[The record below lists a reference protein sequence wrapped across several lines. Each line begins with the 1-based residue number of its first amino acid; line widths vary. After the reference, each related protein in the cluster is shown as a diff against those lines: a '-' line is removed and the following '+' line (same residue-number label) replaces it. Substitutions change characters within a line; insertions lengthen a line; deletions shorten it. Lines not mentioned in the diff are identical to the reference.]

1 VTTFQIVGDDFVLDG
16 RPHRILA
23 GTLHYFRVPRA
34 YWADR
39 IHKARLMG
47 LNAIETYVPWNLHQP
62 APGTWVAEGRLDLG
76 GFLDAVAEEGMQA
89 IVRPGP
95 YICAEF
101 DGGGLPAWL
110 FSEADPTDPDVAS
123 AGTATPVRSLD
134 PRFIEPAGDYLRRV
148 YDIVVPR
155 QVDRGGP
162 VILVQIENEYG
173 AYGRDHDYLRALAEL
188 TRAAGVTVPLTTVDQ
203 PNGRMLEDGT
213 LPDLLTTGSF
223 GSRATE
229 RMAAVRRVQPTGPL
243 MCSEFW
249 DGWFDQW
256 GDHHHTTSA
265 ADSAQSLA
273 ELLGLGAS
281 VTLYMFHGGTNL
293 GLTNGANDKGL
304 YRPITTSYDYDA
316 PLDESGHPT
325 EKYWAF
331 REVLGR
337 FTDLPDEVP
346 GPRPPAPAPAGAF
359 TSAISL
365 SEVLGQ
371 LGSWRSARALPTMDA
386 LGQYRGFLACRA
398 TLPAPIAEGAPAL
411 LTVGEVR
418 DRAIVESQGRR
429 LGVLER
435 MDHDTSVALPAGTRV
450 LEILVEDMG
459 RVDYGPRIGEHKGL
473 VGPVL
478 VGGRE
483 VTGWEVLAPDLS
495 DLSPV
500 REALEREAL
509 PGGTPL
515 PRAGQ
520 AGPPDVG
527 CASFLGATVR
537 LARAEDL
544 FLDTRGWGHGLVWM
558 NGHLLGRYNRRG
570 PSRTMYV
577 PAPYLR
583 AGDNE
588 LLVLETDTVPAM
600 SWSFLESPD
609 LGPVDW

>member
-1 VTTFQIVGDDFVLDG
+1 
-16 RPHRILA
+16 
-23 GTLHYFRVPRA
+23 
-34 YWADR
+34 
-39 IHKARLMG
+39 
-47 LNAIETYVPWNLHQP
+47 
-62 APGTWVAEGRLDLG
+62 
-76 GFLDAVAEEGMQA
+76 
-89 IVRPGP
+89 
-95 YICAEF
+95 
-101 DGGGLPAWL
+101 
-110 FSEADPTDPDVAS
+110 
-123 AGTATPVRSLD
+123 
-134 PRFIEPAGDYLRRV
+134 
-148 YDIVVPR
+148 
-155 QVDRGGP
+155 
-162 VILVQIENEYG
+162 
-173 AYGRDHDYLRALAEL
+173 
-188 TRAAGVTVPLTTVDQ
+188 
-203 PNGRMLEDGT
+203 
-213 LPDLLTTGSF
+213 
-223 GSRATE
+223 
-229 RMAAVRRVQPTGPL
+229 
-243 MCSEFW
+243 
-249 DGWFDQW
+249 
-256 GDHHHTTSA
+256 
-265 ADSAQSLA
+265 
-273 ELLGLGAS
+273 
-281 VTLYMFHGGTNL
+281 
-293 GLTNGANDKGL
+293 
-304 YRPITTSYDYDA
+304 
-316 PLDESGHPT
+316 
-325 EKYWAF
+325 
-331 REVLGR
+331 
-337 FTDLPDEVP
+337 
-346 GPRPPAPAPAGAF
+346 
-359 TSAISL
+359 
-365 SEVLGQ
+365 
-371 LGSWRSARALPTMDA
+371 MDA

-483 VTGWEVLAPDLS
+483 VTGWEVLALDLS

-509 PGGTPL
+509 PDGTPL

-527 CASFLGATVR
+527 RASFLGATVR

-544 FLDTRGWGHGLVWM
+544 FLDTRRWGHGLVWM

-588 LLVLETDTVPAM
+588 LLVLETDPVPAM
-600 SWSFLESPD
+600 TWSFLESPD